1 MGKKIDGRVQGE
13 VNKENGRKSNEGC
26 DSSSHLV
33 SFDTH
38 FSALS

>member
-1 MGKKIDGRVQGE
+1 MEVKLDGRGQGE
-13 VNKENGRKSNEGC
+13 VNKEKGRGSNEGC

-38 FSALS
+38 SAALS